1 MNEWTHDF
9 QQIENNKAVMSWS
22 CWTFGWTHSLAK
34 WLASRQLPPS
44 MCDSHLHLSKISND
58 SNSWALQRTGQG
70 KSYQK
75 PWLIQP
81 WSRGQWSSDPS
92 SHSHTHL
99 LQSASGGCWA
109 LTTGWGASG
118 YECGRCKPLHS
129 QVSCWQWRIWPLSQ
143 LGLGNPLVPHIPLWT
158 AWIPNPAAS
167 HGRVC

>member
-75 PWLIQP
+75 PRPLG
-81 WSRGQWSSDPS
+81 RT
-92 SHSHTHL
+92 SHSGVKAPL
-99 LQSASGGCWA
+99 RFQAS
-109 LTTGWGASG
+109 
-118 YECGRCKPLHS
+118 
-129 QVSCWQWRIWPLSQ
+129 SCCWRIRHRWPGSALPERPSKFHSPSV
-143 LGLGNPLVPHIPLWT
+143 PLLRQIQVFT
-158 AWIPNPAAS
+158 GAAT
-167 HGRVC
+167 GRRQAGQSPVKF